1 MNTDTKKKLLCALR
15 YIFVLITPVIYD
27 CPEST
32 GLALL
37 LAMVIYDFGETE
49 RKAKIAEIAKLEKVI
64 KSGGK
69 L

>member
-1 MNTDTKKKLLCALR
+1 MNTDTKKKLLRASI
-15 YIFVLITPVIYD
+15 YIFVLLTPVIFD
-27 CPEST
+27 CPKST

-37 LAMVIYDFGETE
+37 LAMVIYDFGKTQ

-64 KSGGK
+64 KNGGK